1 MCVTIRD
8 VARKAGVSIAT
19 VSYIIND
26 KKQVTPETKKKVLD
40 TIKELNYLPNY
51 NARGLA
57 KQKTNL
63 IGILIPYW
71 NTDQQT
77 GIMFDNPFYSEL
89 VRGIERVTS
98 KNNYHLL
105 LVGSNQKPEII
116 HNLIVQRYLDG
127 LIVIGAYSELLFY
140 LKKTDLP
147 FILVDSYLQDDTV
160 YSVGIDDRYGG
171 YIATKYLLESGHRRI
186 GLLTGELLDNGVY
199 MERFKGYRRALEEKG
214 LRVDDK
220 NIYET
225 ETSFRGGYEGVDKL
239 LDQNNSLT
247 GIFSTADIIS
257 VGVLKKLKEMEV
269 SVPDDLS
276 LISFDD
282 NPFAEF
288 LYPALTTI
296 NQSIIIKGSCAAKL
310 LMDVINNK
318 EIDEKKL
325 NYRLS

>member
-1 MCVTIRD
+1 
-8 VARKAGVSIAT
+8 
-19 VSYIIND
+19 
-26 KKQVTPETKKKVLD
+26 
-40 TIKELNYLPNY
+40 
-51 NARGLA
+51 
-57 KQKTNL
+57 
-63 IGILIPYW
+63 
-71 NTDQQT
+71 
-77 GIMFDNPFYSEL
+77 
-89 VRGIERVTS
+89 
-98 KNNYHLL
+98 
-105 LVGSNQKPEII
+105 
-116 HNLIVQRYLDG
+116 LDG